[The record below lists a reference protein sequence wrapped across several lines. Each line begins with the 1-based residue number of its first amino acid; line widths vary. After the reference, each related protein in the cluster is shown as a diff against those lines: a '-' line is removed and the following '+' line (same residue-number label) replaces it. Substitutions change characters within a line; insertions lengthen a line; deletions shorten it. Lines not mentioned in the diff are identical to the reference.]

1 MTVLREPAAAPAQ
14 GVERMDTLD
23 AVRGAA
29 ILGILLANVYAMA
42 GFPFLP
48 HDHYRSIGLAEWHA
62 PAFFLILFLIEAKFY
77 SLFSLLFGV
86 GFAVFVQRAAAR
98 GVDAAR
104 LFKRRLTGLLI
115 IGLIHTFLIW
125 MGDILATYALI
136 GFALV
141 PFMRR
146 DDRSVLRWAAAM
158 MLLPIVLY
166 GLMVL
171 GAQAASAAP
180 QPSGAEGAPP
190 QVLMDAAD
198 GFATGGYADV
208 VKGNAIFTGAQVVR
222 RFMLMFFP
230 RVFGMFLLGFYIGR
244 RQMFANLDDHRPLLR
259 RVFGWGVA
267 IGLPLSFAGA
277 RMDGHLMGVP
287 GTAGFIET
295 TLKSIGV
302 PALSLGYTAGLCLL
316 FQRVRVLRH
325 AFAPAG
331 RMALSNYLM
340 QSAAALAIFYGIGLG
355 LFGRVPLVTALAG
368 AAVFFVLQM
377 IASTMWLSSA
387 AFGPAEW
394 LWRMYT
400 YRRRVPL
407 LRAADGRGWM
417 RIKAPRAPILL

>member
-14 GVERMDTLD
+14 GAERMDTLD

-48 HDHYRSIGLAEWHA
+48 PDHYRSMGLAQWHA

-98 GVDAAR
+98 GADAPH

-136 GFALV
+136 GFALL

-171 GAQAASAAP
+171 GAQAAPAAP
-180 QPSGAEGAPP
+180 QPSGADGGPP
-190 QVLMDAAD
+190 PVLVDAAD

-208 VKGNAIFTGAQVVR
+208 VKGNAIFTAAQVVR

-244 RQMFANLDDHRPLLR
+244 RNIFADLDAHRPLLR
-259 RVFGWGVA
+259 RVFVWGMT
-267 IGLPLSFAGA
+267 IGLPLSFIGA
-277 RMDGHLMGVP
+277 RMGDHLMGVP
-287 GTAGFIET
+287 GLTGLLET
-295 TLKSIGV
+295 TVKSFGV
-302 PALSLGYTAGLCLL
+302 PALSLGYAAGLCLL
-316 FQRVRVLRH
+316 FQRLGVLRR

-368 AAVFFVLQM
+368 AAMFFVLQM
-377 IASTMWLSSA
+377 IASRVWLSSA

-407 LRAADGRGWM
+407 LR
-417 RIKAPRAPILL
+417 